1 MLPGV
6 PSFPVLMV
14 LQRCAEL
21 PTGLP
26 QELTATTHT
35 EPEVK
40 PLVVE
45 TVALVPLPT
54 TVTPEPVALQM

>member
-1 MLPGV
+1 MLPGGT
-6 PSFPVLMV
+6 SLPVLIV

-21 PTGLP
+21 PIGLP
-26 QELTATTHT
+26 QELTATTQT
-35 EPEVK
+35 EPAVK

-54 TVTPEPVALQM
+54 TVTPEPVALQI